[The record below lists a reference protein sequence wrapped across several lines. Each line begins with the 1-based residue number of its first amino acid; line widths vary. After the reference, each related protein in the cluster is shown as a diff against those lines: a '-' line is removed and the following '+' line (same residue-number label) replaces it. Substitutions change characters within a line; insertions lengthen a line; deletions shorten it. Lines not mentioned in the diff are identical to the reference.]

1 MATRNS
7 IYQLRCSQGMSRVPM
22 VSLLSLM
29 DSICRMRSIPW
40 PPLCL
45 MRLYVLVIVPLW
57 IGPESVEAQIG
68 LSLCMR
74 KSVFAA
80 GKDFSMKML
89 NEMRNSRHL
98 SG

>member
-1 MATRNS
+1 M
-7 IYQLRCSQGMSRVPM
+7 
-22 VSLLSLM
+22 
-29 DSICRMRSIPW
+29 
-40 PPLCL
+40 
-45 MRLYVLVIVPLW
+45 LVIVPLW

-68 LSLCMR
+68 LSLYMR

-80 GKDFSMKML
+80 RKVFSMKML